1 MTLNKHEIKPSKH
14 SLGKKT
20 SKNLAKKRKMPFGYE
35 FAASAA
41 LKHKTSEALLV
52 SHRLKNL
59 DFGLRVKYN
68 NHFKVGN

>member
-14 SLGKKT
+14 SLGKET
-20 SKNLAKKRKMPFGYE
+20 SKNLAQKKSKMPFGYE
-35 FAASAA
+35 FAASAY
-41 LKHKTSEALLV
+41 KHKTSEALLV